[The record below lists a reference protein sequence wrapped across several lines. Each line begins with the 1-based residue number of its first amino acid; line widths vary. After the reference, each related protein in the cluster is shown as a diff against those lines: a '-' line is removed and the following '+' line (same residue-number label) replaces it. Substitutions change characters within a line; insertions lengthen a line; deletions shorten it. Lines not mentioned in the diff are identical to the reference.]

1 MTEIENSQVWS
12 EANLLKIKHELELD
26 ALHLKHQE
34 QMELLVERK
43 EEKKEAA
50 RKAKRDAE
58 LRRQTMRA
66 EQRRSFGVKAESS
79 RSVKGVR
86 RPDAV
91 QASSLR
97 VQAARDLAMDEAA
110 AKVQHVY
117 RRRSSIATSLERRA
131 SLKPAETQRVLQQV
145 DELAEDVDV
154 FVNVEVAERD
164 EAVRKLQNAMKRR
177 ATRKEE
183 QLRRQMGGL

>member
-1 MTEIENSQVWS
+1 MSP
-12 EANLLKIKHELELD
+12 LC
-26 ALHLKHQE
+26 
-34 QMELLVERK
+34 
-43 EEKKEAA
+43 A
-50 RKAKRDAE
+50 RLTRIFAKRIAAFQRRFARRVFSF
-58 LRRQTMRA
+58 LRRISANRFIIFFEERWTTRVL
-66 EQRRSFGVKAESS
+66 RR
-79 RSVKGVR
+79 
-86 RPDAV
+86 
-91 QASSLR
+91 LIR

-154 FVNVEVAERD
+154 FVNVEIAERD

-183 QLRRQMGGL
+183 QLRRQLGGL